1 MVRMPGHESSD
12 LVTQRKRRTLAISL
26 RRCGRTSPKMPR
38 LLETIEARGRAHE
51 RAEILPK
58 RLFLSETEL
67 VNTQQT
73 LDCGSERGA
82 GSDQR

>member
-12 LVTQRKRRTLAISL
+12 LVTQKKTAHLSDIAASVRANLAEDASPARDHRSSRSRT
-26 RRCGRTSPKMPR
+26 R
-38 LLETIEARGRAHE
+38 AR
-51 RAEILPK
+51 PK

-73 LDCGSERGA
+73 LACGSERGA